1 MKRLVCVF
9 ALLCSMFVVVG
20 CEENGKKDADTQ
32 QREATRKAMSE
43 AQRQVGM
50 PAIKNFQER
59 KLAKMIF
66 ELRDRE
72 DFVCHAYLFNQMTGE
87 VGQYLGKCLGYGLP
101 YSVQFTN
108 PERLVHGRKA
118 LGYSMGDGGASIQTI
133 PQPDPN
139 GLFMPSGLSATWIML
154 YDKKTEEFRPIY
166 CEPLIIVSPF
176 ELERGEQF
184 DAQFIKK

>member
-1 MKRLVCVF
+1 MRNLILIAICF
-9 ALLCSMFVVVG
+9 ASMAIG
-20 CEENGKKDADTQ
+20 CTGDVPKTNADMA
-32 QREATRKAMSE
+32 QREATKAAMNE

-66 ELRDRE
+66 ELRDQE
-72 DFVCHAYLFNQMTGE
+72 DYVCHAYLVNQMTGE

-108 PERLVHGRKA
+108 PEKLVFGQIELGVDLPGRER
-118 LGYSMGDGGASIQTI
+118 SESIRSV
-133 PQPDPN
+133 PQADPN

-154 YDKKTEEFRPIY
+154 YDEDSEEFRPIY
-166 CEPLIIVSPF
+166 VEPLIIVSPF
-176 ELERGEQF
+176 KLHEDKVTASGQ
-184 DAQFIKK
+184 

>member
-1 MKRLVCVF
+1 MKNLLVI
-9 ALLCSMFVVVG
+9 ALLCSMVGVVG
-20 CEENGKKDADTQ
+20 CESETKKDADAI
-32 QREATRKAMSE
+32 QREATKKSMGE

-72 DFVCHAYLFNQMTGE
+72 DFVCHAYLVNQINGS

-108 PERLVHGRKA
+108 PERLVDGA
-118 LGYSMGDGGASIQTI
+118 VQMGYSMRHYNSIQTV

-139 GLFMPSGLSATWIML
+139 GLFMPSGLSATWLML
-154 YDKKTEEFRPIY
+154 YDESKEEFRPVYI
-166 CEPLIIVSPF
+166 EPLIMVSPF
-176 ELERGEQF
+176 PLH
-184 DAQFIKK
+184 DTTK